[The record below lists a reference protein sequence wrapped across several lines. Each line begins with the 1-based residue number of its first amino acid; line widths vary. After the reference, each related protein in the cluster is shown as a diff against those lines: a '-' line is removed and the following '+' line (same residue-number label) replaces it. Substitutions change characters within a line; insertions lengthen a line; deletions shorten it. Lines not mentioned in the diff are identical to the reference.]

1 VCRGLFKVASKLVK
15 ASKECSGTVPNA
27 WYFVANDFE
36 QSAEIHKSIA
46 NIMLEEIA
54 KPLKVCLVK
63 LIPIRTWQMILSKN
77 SFSCRKEFFSNRPE
91 FESKWQK
98 MFA

>member
-1 VCRGLFKVASKLVK
+1 MVTTPFSAWRRGLFKVASKLVK

-46 NIMLEEIA
+46 NIMLEEIS
-54 KPLKVCLVK
+54 KPLKVNECAVCGVQVLY
-63 LIPIRTWQMILSKN
+63 I
-77 SFSCRKEFFSNRPE
+77 
-91 FESKWQK
+91 
-98 MFA
+98 

>member
-1 VCRGLFKVASKLVK
+1 MLK

-46 NIMLEEIA
+46 HIMLEEIA
-54 KPLKVCLVK
+54 KPLKVFNMMVYFFDK
-63 LIPIRTWQMILSKN
+63 LIGQLYPNISIDFHVLLGECAVS
-77 SFSCRKEFFSNRPE
+77 
-91 FESKWQK
+91 
-98 MFA
+98 

>member
-1 VCRGLFKVASKLVK
+1 MIITQTTFPLSLFYSVCRGLFKVASKLVK

-54 KPLKVCLVK
+54 KPLKVC
-63 LIPIRTWQMILSKN
+63 
-77 SFSCRKEFFSNRPE
+77 
-91 FESKWQK
+91 
-98 MFA
+98 

>member
-1 VCRGLFKVASKLVK
+1 VAGKLLK

-54 KPLKVCLVK
+54 KPLKVFRIVDFFFLVDK
-63 LIPIRTWQMILSKN
+63 LIGQLGPFLRIGFHVLPGGCAVS
-77 SFSCRKEFFSNRPE
+77 
-91 FESKWQK
+91 
-98 MFA
+98 